1 VLFQILDNLR
11 IDDGRRFWLLY
22 SGADGNLCDIEGG
35 LGQMG
40 MEVEIP
46 FSMSHNAMTSIEEY
60 VR

>member
-22 SGADGNLCDIEGG
+22 SGADGNLCDIEDS

-46 FSMSHNAMTSIEEY
+46 FPMAHNVLTNTVSG
-60 VR
+60 V